1 MGERQLRSRS
11 MAIGVEAAPR
21 DSESCHDSRELEYN
35 VAENETLGKKES
47 NAQIDIQIDGE
58 EEQSTDN
65 QVNNPEKWD
74 DNIVMFSK
82 LLQRFMENVKGG
94 FDNLR
99 SEIHSNNTKLA
110 ENLNAKNT
118 ARKFP
123 IGWTNRK

>member
-1 MGERQLRSRS
+1 
-11 MAIGVEAAPR
+11 
-21 DSESCHDSRELEYN
+21 
-35 VAENETLGKKES
+35 
-47 NAQIDIQIDGE
+47 
-58 EEQSTDN
+58 
-65 QVNNPEKWD
+65 
-74 DNIVMFSK
+74 MFSK

-123 IGWTNRK
+123 IG